1 MHRLIIAVGALAV
14 TAACAAD
21 GKAPPLRQISAS
33 YGFEIAPDLSPPHA
47 REPINYKVTIIDR
60 KTHQPVENGEGRLF
74 ASDSAG
80 QKTWDGFRYGP
91 EIGTYRAVLHF
102 ITPGLWAVAIQFRRD
117 TLSPVERIDWYQ
129 DVHNERPS
137 TRTPTPR

>member
-1 MHRLIIAVGALAV
+1 MHRLIIAVATLAGAV
-14 TAACAAD
+14 TAACGGD
-21 GKAPPLRQISAS
+21 GKAPPLRQISSS

-60 KTHQPVENGEGRLF
+60 KTHQPVENGEGRVG
-74 ASDSAG
+74 ASASGG

-91 EIGTYRAVLHF
+91 EIGTYHAVLHF
-102 ITPGLWAVAIQFRRD
+102 ITPGLWAIAIQFRRD

-129 DVHNERPS
+129 DVHNERAS
-137 TRTPTPR
+137 TATPT